1 LDPHTASHEVTRLLV
16 EWRDGRHDALGEL
29 LPLVYGQLRRM
40 ALRQL
45 RGESPDHILQPTALI
60 NELYLVLVHQRAA
73 TCQNRAHFLAIAA
86 QMMRRILVDH
96 ARSRLA
102 AKRGSGMM
110 AVDLGGTPEGASTR
124 ESEQRLE
131 VLAVDRALTS
141 LAALDPGQAHIVEL
155 RFFAGL
161 TVEEAAQV
169 LNQSPSTVK
178 REWRLAKAWLR
189 RELQGSP

>member
-1 LDPHTASHEVTRLLV
+1 MSTRSASHEVTRLLI
-16 EWRDGRHDALGEL
+16 EWRDGRDGALDEL
-29 LPLVYGQLRRM
+29 LPLVYDQLRRM

-45 RGESPDHILQPTALI
+45 RGESADHSLQPTALI
-60 NELYLVLVHQRAA
+60 NELYLLLVRQRGA
-73 TCQNRAHFLAIAA
+73 TGHDRAHFLAIAA

-102 AKRGSGMM
+102 AKRGSGVMTV
-110 AVDLGGTPEGASTR
+110 AVGAAPEGSSSR

-131 VLAVDRALTS
+131 VLAVDRALTR
-141 LAALDPGQAHIVEL
+141 LAALDPGQAYIVEL

-161 TVEEAAQV
+161 TVEETAQV
-169 LNQSPSTVK
+169 LNRSPRTIK
-178 REWRLAKAWLR
+178 REWRLAKAWLY